1 MAELTQDVMFRDY
14 NTPGHTSEQIA
25 ALNFELM
32 DVLGALEPGTKEY
45 VERAKAFREE
55 ALRR

>member
-1 MAELTQDVMFRDY
+1 MAELTQDVMSRDD

-32 DVLGALEPGTKEY
+32 DVLGAIEPGTKGY
-45 VERAKAFREE
+45 VERAMVFREK